1 MWWYIGAILGISAII
16 CVVFSLRHQIICEIS
31 NLSFKWKY
39 HNTAKGL
46 NNPMARLTEEAY
58 IKGLNQG
65 YALAKA
71 QYDNRRAIL
80 FCSPDEYICQ
90 NCGHRVSKNAIDTP
104 SYCKNCGSKFY
115 TIQTTSYDPNND
127 LE

>member
-1 MWWYIGAILGISAII
+1 MFEYIAIFIVILCII
-16 CVVFSLRHQIICEIS
+16 CVVVSFKIPVIQGIR
-31 NLSFKWKY
+31 NLSFKHKC
-39 HNTAKGL
+39 NLAAKGSGRS
-46 NNPMARLTEEAY
+46 MARQTEQAY

-80 FCSPDEYICQ
+80 FCSSDEYICQ
-90 NCGHRVSKNAIDTP
+90 KCGHRVKKDVIDTP

-115 TIQTTSYDPNND
+115 TLQPTSYDPNND